1 MLEFK
6 KYGVVPFDASIV
18 SEALHDYKSPRN
30 KIMSLVEQGEL
41 LRLKRGLFVNSADAT
56 HQSLSKELIA
66 NHLFGPSYV
75 SLESALSFYGLIP
88 ERVFVTRSMTTKRS
102 QRFET
107 PLGMFDY
114 TSCNPDY
121 FAVAVRSELKNNE
134 YAFLIASPEKAL
146 CDLIVSSAHLR
157 LQSAKAMKVY
167 LEENLRFE
175 VDALKTFSVERIE
188 ECVRFSKKKMEL
200 KHLICLIKNDCI

>member
-1 MLEFK
+1 MLELK
-6 KYGVVPFDASIV
+6 KYGIVPFDASVV
-18 SEALHDYKSPRN
+18 SEALHDYRSPRN
-30 KIMSLVEQGEL
+30 KIMSLVERGEL
-41 LRLKRGLFVNSADAT
+41 LRLKRGLFVNPVELT

-75 SLESALSFYGLIP
+75 SLESALSYYGLIP

-121 FAVAVRSELKNNE
+121 FAVAVRSEIKNGE
-134 YAFLIASPEKAL
+134 YAFLIATPEKAL
-146 CDLIVSSAHLR
+146 CDLIVSSTHLR

-167 LEENLRFE
+167 LEEDLRFE
-175 VDALKTFSVERIE
+175 LDALKLFDAELIE
-188 ECVRFSKKKMEL
+188 ECIPFSKKKMEL
-200 KHLICLIKNDCI
+200 KHLISLVKHDRI

>member
-30 KIMSLVEQGEL
+30 KIMSLVEHGEL
-41 LRLKRGLFVNSADAT
+41 LRLKRGLFVNSAEAT

-75 SLESALSFYGLIP
+75 SLESALSFYSLIP

-134 YAFLIASPEKAL
+134 YAFLIATPEKAL

-167 LEENLRFE
+167 LEEDLRFE
-175 VDALKTFSVERIE
+175 MDALKSFSVERIE
-188 ECVRFSKKKMEL
+188 ECIRFSKKKMEL